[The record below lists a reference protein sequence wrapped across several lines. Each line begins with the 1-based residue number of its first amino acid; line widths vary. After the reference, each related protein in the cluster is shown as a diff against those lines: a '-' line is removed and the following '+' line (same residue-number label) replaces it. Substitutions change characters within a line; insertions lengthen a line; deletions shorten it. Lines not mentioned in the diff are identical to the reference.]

1 MSHHPYAQG
10 DVRMSTPWWR
20 QGVIYQIYPRS
31 FQDTDGDGVGDL
43 KGIELRLDYLAEL
56 GVDAIWISPIYPSP
70 MVDFGYD
77 VADYCAVD
85 PLFGT
90 LEDFDR
96 LLATAHA
103 RGLKVILDFVP
114 NHSSDQHAWFHESR
128 VSRNNPKR
136 DWFLWRDPARG
147 GGPPNNWISDFGG
160 PAWTWDETTG
170 QYYYHAFL
178 KEQPDLNWRNPQLR
192 QAMYDVL
199 RFWLD
204 RGVDGFRVD
213 VLWHM
218 IKAADFRD
226 NPINPSYRP
235 SMGEMHRVLQH
246 NSTDQPEVHEIAREM
261 RRLTDEYSERLL
273 IGEIYLP
280 LERVMDYYGNNL
292 DEVHFPFN
300 FQLIDA
306 AWNARNLFSLI
317 AQYEDALP
325 AGGWPNWVLS
335 NHDRPRIATRLGQKQ
350 ARVAALLLLT
360 LRGTPTV
367 YYGDE
372 LGLDDAA
379 IPRDR
384 VRDPR
389 ELREPG
395 LGLGRDPHR
404 TPMPWDGSPNAGFT
418 GGEPW
423 LPLNADWRERN
434 IEALGRD
441 ACSILNLYRRLLALR
456 RAHRPLSVGDIS
468 LMKTEGDTLAYER
481 RSGDTRLL
489 VALNLGGTPQIV
501 SLPSWAQG
509 GKVLLS
515 TLDGSA
521 IGQDS
526 NLVLRPDEGV
536 IMAPANSYT

>member
-1 MSHHPYAQG
+1 
-10 DVRMSTPWWR
+10 MSTPWWQ

-43 KGIELRLDYLAEL
+43 KGIELRLDYLAGL

-70 MVDFGYD
+70 MIDFGYD

-96 LLATAHA
+96 LLATAHT
-103 RGLKVILDFVP
+103 RGLKVILDFVS
-114 NHSSDQHAWFHESR
+114 NHSSDQHAWFLESR
-128 VSRNNPKR
+128 LSRNNPKR
-136 DWFLWRDPARG
+136 DWFLWRDPSPG

-160 PAWTWDETTG
+160 PAWTWDEATG

-192 QAMYDVL
+192 QAMYNVL

-226 NPINPSYRP
+226 NPINPSYRS

-280 LERVMDYYGNNL
+280 VERVMDYYGSNL
-292 DEVHFPFN
+292 DEVHLPFN

-306 AWNARNLFSLI
+306 AWNARDLVSLI
-317 AQYEDALP
+317 ARYEDALP

-335 NHDRPRIATRLGQKQ
+335 NHDRPRIAARLGQKQ
-350 ARVAALLLLT
+350 ARIAVLLLLT

-379 IPRDR
+379 IPHDR

-389 ELREPG
+389 ELREPD
-395 LGLGRDPHR
+395 LGLGRDPQR

-418 GGEPW
+418 KSEPW

-434 IEALGRD
+434 IEALERD

-456 RAHRPLSVGDIS
+456 RTHRPLSVGDIS
-468 LMKTEGDTLAYER
+468 LLKTQGDTLAYER

-501 SLPSWAQG
+501 APPSWARG

-515 TLDGSA
+515 TLNGSA

-536 IMAPANSYT
+536 IIAPANSYT

>member
-1 MSHHPYAQG
+1 
-10 DVRMSTPWWR
+10 MSTPWWQ

-31 FQDTDGDGVGDL
+31 FQDTDGDGIGDL
-43 KGIELRLDYLAEL
+43 NGVERRLEYLAGL
-56 GVDAIWISPIYPSP
+56 GIDAIWISPVYPSP

-77 VADYCAVD
+77 VADYCAID

-90 LEDFDR
+90 LADFDR
-96 LLATAHA
+96 LLAAVHA
-103 RGLKVILDFVP
+103 RGLRVILDFVP
-114 NHSSDQHAWFHESR
+114 NHSSDQHAWFLESR
-128 VSRNNPKR
+128 ASRNNPKR
-136 DWFLWRDPARG
+136 DWFLWRDPAPG

-160 PAWTWDETTG
+160 PAWTWDQATA

-178 KEQPDLNWRNPQLR
+178 KEQPDLNWRNPQVR
-192 QAMYDVL
+192 QAMYDAL

-246 NSTDQPEVHEIAREM
+246 NSTDQPEVHEVAREM
-261 RRLTDEYSERLL
+261 RRLTDGYSERLL

-280 LERVMDYYGNNL
+280 VERAMDYYGVNL
-292 DEVHFPFN
+292 DEVHLPFN

-306 AWNARNLFSLI
+306 AWNTRDLISLI
-317 AQYEDALP
+317 SRYEDALP

-350 ARVAALLLLT
+350 ARVAAVLLLT
-360 LRGTPTV
+360 LRGTPTI

-372 LGLDDAA
+372 LGLEDVA

-389 ELREPG
+389 ELREPD
-395 LGLGRDPHR
+395 LGLGRDPQR
-404 TPMPWDGSPNAGFT
+404 TPMPWAGSSNAGFAES
-418 GGEPW
+418 EPW

-434 IEALGRD
+434 VEALERD
-441 ACSILNLYRRLLALR
+441 AGSILNLYRRLLALR
-456 RAHRPLSVGDIS
+456 RMHRPLSVGDIS
-468 LMKTEGDTLAYER
+468 LLKTQGDTLAYER
-481 RSGDTRLL
+481 RSGDARLL
-489 VALNLGGTPQIV
+489 VVLNLGGSPQIV

-515 TLDGSA
+515 TLDVSATGPGS
-521 IGQDS
+521 S
-526 NLVLRPDEGV
+526 LVLRPDEG
-536 IMAPANSYT
+536 IILAPANSYT

>member
-1 MSHHPYAQG
+1 
-10 DVRMSTPWWR
+10 
-20 QGVIYQIYPRS
+20 
-31 FQDTDGDGVGDL
+31 
-43 KGIELRLDYLAEL
+43 
-56 GVDAIWISPIYPSP
+56 
-70 MVDFGYD
+70 
-77 VADYCAVD
+77 
-85 PLFGT
+85 
-90 LEDFDR
+90 
-96 LLATAHA
+96 
-103 RGLKVILDFVP
+103 
-114 NHSSDQHAWFHESR
+114 
-128 VSRNNPKR
+128 
-136 DWFLWRDPARG
+136 
-147 GGPPNNWISDFGG
+147 
-160 PAWTWDETTG
+160 
-170 QYYYHAFL
+170 
-178 KEQPDLNWRNPQLR
+178 
-192 QAMYDVL
+192 
-199 RFWLD
+199 
-204 RGVDGFRVD
+204 
-213 VLWHM
+213 
-218 IKAADFRD
+218 
-226 NPINPSYRP
+226 
-235 SMGEMHRVLQH
+235 MHR
-246 NSTDQPEVHEIAREM
+246 
-261 RRLTDEYSERLL
+261 
-273 IGEIYLP
+273 
-280 LERVMDYYGNNL
+280 
-292 DEVHFPFN
+292 
-300 FQLIDA
+300 
-306 AWNARNLFSLI
+306 LI

-395 LGLGRDPHR
+395 LGLGRDPQR

-418 GGEPW
+418 GSEPW

-441 ACSILNLYRRLLALR
+441 ACSILNLYRRLLALH

-536 IMAPANSYT
+536 IIAPANSYT